1 MRISVFGMGYVGT
14 VCAACLADQG
24 HHVIGVD
31 KSEGKVD
38 LISSGRSP
46 IVERDID
53 GLVRRSVRGGR
64 LTATLNAKDAVA
76 SSDISLVCVGT
87 PSRSNGALDLAAINA
102 VTTEIGHAIRLKA
115 EPHTIVLRSTVIPRT
130 TREIVAPRIG
140 QAAGNVAFSVAFN
153 PEFLREG
160 TAVAD
165 FITPAKTVVGA
176 FDDDTAATV
185 MSLYREL
192 PGPKITTDVETAE
205 LVKYVDNAWH
215 ALKVAFGNE
224 VGVIAKTLGINSH
237 DLMDIFFQDKRL
249 NISSAYLR
257 PGFAFGGSCLP
268 KDLRALTHLSRTL
281 DLQLPVLS
289 HILDSNRMLIERGA
303 DWILSHSGKRI
314 AFLGISFKSGTDDVR
329 ESSFVTLV
337 ERLIG
342 KGREV
347 RIFDPNIRI
356 AELVGANREYL
367 MRAFPHVADLLVPD
381 IMDAVGWAET
391 IVTTVTDPAYELGI
405 ANIRPDQTVLDFA
418 RFNPAHLPE
427 TAEGFLW

>member
-1 MRISVFGMGYVGT
+1 MALWIS
-14 VCAACLADQG
+14 AA
-24 HHVIGVD
+24 VD
-31 KSEGKVD
+31 
-38 LISSGRSP
+38 
-46 IVERDID
+46 
-53 GLVRRSVRGGR
+53 
-64 LTATLNAKDAVA
+64 
-76 SSDISLVCVGT
+76 
-87 PSRSNGALDLAAINA
+87 A

-165 FITPAKTVVGA
+165 FNHSCERPWWAA
-176 FDDDTAATV
+176 FDDDTADTV

-268 KDLRALTHLSRTL
+268 KDLRALTHLSR
-281 DLQLPVLS
+281 
-289 HILDSNRMLIERGA
+289 
-303 DWILSHSGKRI
+303 I
-314 AFLGISFKSGTDDVR
+314 ARS
-329 ESSFVTLV
+329 
-337 ERLIG
+337 
-342 KGREV
+342 
-347 RIFDPNIRI
+347 
-356 AELVGANREYL
+356 
-367 MRAFPHVADLLVPD
+367 
-381 IMDAVGWAET
+381 
-391 IVTTVTDPAYELGI
+391 PA
-405 ANIRPDQTVLDFA
+405 A
-418 RFNPAHLPE
+418 RSQSYSR
-427 TAEGFLW
+427 